1 MFSLCS
7 DSHHKAPMLAVPP
20 DTFCAPQGSDAM
32 FRCVFTGCPIPDV
45 SWYHNGTRIESDN
58 KTKISSF
65 PFQNIK
71 VCSLAIERIT
81 TRDVGNY
88 QCIGSNIKGNFS
100 SQVVQLTMEHGMCV
114 CVIKD

>member
-1 MFSLCS
+1 
-7 DSHHKAPMLAVPP
+7 MLAVPP